1 MLFLQR
7 FNNSGRKLLIY
18 VWYYSVLEVPCSH
31 CSVPPPANE
40 GIPHV
45 LRFQVCA
52 SNGKKNQ
59 KKRKAPKKLG
69 PQGSTSQPPHAIDI
83 CFQVV
88 VLVRLPKY
96 LYDVRRTVLYIV
108 CMALGKRPPTASCQR
123 GLGKTLGESKRS
135 RVSEYLVCF
144 KWSTHTCH
152 SCGALNRQA
161 RQDQARNGK

>member
-1 MLFLQR
+1 MVLLCTRSAMLSLFCSASGKRGHPACSSFSGLCEQR
-7 FNNSGRKLLIY
+7 K
-18 VWYYSVLEVPCSH
+18 EEPT
-31 CSVPPPANE
+31 
-40 GIPHV
+40 
-45 LRFQVCA
+45 
-52 SNGKKNQ
+52 
-59 KKRKAPKKLG
+59 KRKAPKKLG